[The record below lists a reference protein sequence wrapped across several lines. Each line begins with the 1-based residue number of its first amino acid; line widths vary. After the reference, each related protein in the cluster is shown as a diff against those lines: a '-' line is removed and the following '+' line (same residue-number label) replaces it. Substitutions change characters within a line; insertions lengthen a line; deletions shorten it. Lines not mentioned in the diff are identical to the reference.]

1 MDALI
6 VYIFCYDIC
15 FYFIHRLLHTKHL
28 YFIHKIHHKKYKPEY
43 YDFYTV
49 HLLEIPIQSIGLI
62 LSVYLYKLYLYQ
74 LICAII
80 FINVRGILTHD
91 ERFVNIIG
99 NHHLQHHKYIVYNY
113 GEYWLD
119 YLFGTD
125 ISNKRKL
132 LENN

>member
-15 FYFIHRLLHTKHL
+15 FYFIHRLLHTKYL

-49 HLLEIPIQSIGLI
+49 DLLEIPIQSIGLI
-62 LSVYLYKLYLYQ
+62 IAVYLYKLYLYQ
-74 LICAII
+74 LMYAII
-80 FINVRGILTHD
+80 FINIRGILTHD
-91 ERFVNIIG
+91 ERFVKLIG
-99 NHHLQHHKYIVYNY
+99 DHHLYHHKYIVYNY

-119 YLFGTD
+119 YLFGTN
-125 ISNKRKL
+125 IPNKTYQIKQ
-132 LENN
+132 N